1 MKSHSRGFILPILLI
16 VIALAVLGGGTY
28 YYVQKTKISSK
39 ITPGTVTPSSSTT
52 TLLSAIDFSAITPQF
67 VNEGYADIETAPGKI
82 GGNNRYS
89 DGRLL
94 PAYMTAIK
102 KDIAVFSYS
111 NLYPLQYSSNEPVI
125 PIPISDII
133 RTIRLVAVG
142 HRYVLYEIR
151 SLKTEGGV
159 SIYNIFDLQS
169 QKIVDDAA
177 LHVLYVTG
185 TSKMLLF
192 SPDINKI
199 CAYKLDTD
207 SCVLMPETELT
218 MGKEYYWDPM
228 GNSIKVVSQTDSSF
242 TITIYSNREK
252 KSREATYAFP

>member
-1 MKSHSRGFILPILLI
+1 MKNCSRGFILPFLFIA
-16 VIALAVLGGGTY
+16 IALVVIGGGTY
-28 YYVQKTKISSK
+28 YYVQKTKISST
-39 ITPGTVTPSSSTT
+39 ITPGTVTPSSST

-67 VNEGYADIETAPGKI
+67 VNEGYADEEIVLGTI

-102 KDIAVFSYS
+102 KDIAVSPYS
-111 NLYPLQYSSNEPVI
+111 NDPLQHSSSESI
-125 PIPISDII
+125 IPISDII
-133 RTIRLVAVG
+133 RIIRLVAVG
-142 HRYVLYEIR
+142 HRYIVYEIR
-151 SLKTEGGV
+151 SLKAEGGV
-159 SIYNIFDLQS
+159 SIYNVFDMQS
-169 QKIVDDAA
+169 QKTIDGNMNGSY
-177 LHVLYVTG
+177 VLQTP
-185 TSKMLLF
+185 KMLLF
-192 SPDINKI
+192 SPDLYTL

-228 GNSIKVVSQTDSSF
+228 VNSIKVVSQTDSSF